1 MMRSGSRSSLADI
14 VRWKCP
20 RKWSK
25 FPWQHQ
31 RSLASG
37 GTSQTPATAVRWLTG
52 KLRENLSQLLGC
64 EARFRVREVS
74 LAVLVQIGQLRDVF
88 YQFTIRLNWKRRRQ
102 RQGSMADV
110 VLEDWSKRRSDLS
123 QSSTGDVLLRPRFGS
138 VRVQTPR

>member
-1 MMRSGSRSSLADI
+1 
-14 VRWKCP
+14 
-20 RKWSK
+20 
-25 FPWQHQ
+25 
-31 RSLASG
+31 
-37 GTSQTPATAVRWLTG
+37 LTG